1 MMMMIILTQILIK
14 YDNDDDKYYCKD
26 NINTNST
33 DQKGGLAVNE
43 EKSDVSQI
51 QSSSQ

>member
-1 MMMMIILTQILIK
+1 MIILTQILIK

-33 DQKGGLAVNE
+33 DQKGGLAANE
-43 EKSDVSQI
+43 EKNDKSQI
-51 QSSSQ
+51 QSSSQQY